1 VGREEA
7 GRRSVEVTLRSGKAR
22 LSRQGRLRA
31 PSREVG
37 FEAEEPFPIS
47 GTIPLPFQGQGG
59 TFPRSIQESREAVF
73 GLAVIGAHLS

>member
-37 FEAEEPFPIS
+37 FEAKPFPIS
-47 GTIPLPFQGQGG
+47 GAIQLPFQGQGG
-59 TFPRSIQESREAVF
+59 PFPRSIQESREAVF
-73 GLAVIGAHLS
+73 GRAVIGAHLP